1 MIEAVFFDLYGTLA
15 GFSPSRYE
23 VQSAACAEIGID
35 VTVQGVLNGYALA
48 DAFMGRQNSTRPL
61 RALNH
66 REREVFFAE
75 YERLILSGSGV
86 EVDTGTALDVWR
98 RVQRIPYG
106 MRAFDDVAP
115 TLDILKMR
123 GLTLGIIS
131 NMNRR
136 GDDLTESLGLT
147 PYLDFAVT
155 SLEVGAEKPHPPIF
169 QAALARAGVEPR
181 AAIHVGDQIESDV
194 EGARAVGINP
204 CVSGPGRHQAA
215 VRGLSANRGHD
226 GAARHPRFR
235 RGLKGHRSRM
245 RG

>member
-35 VTVQGVLNGYALA
+35 VTAQGVLNGYALA
-48 DAFMGRQNSTRPL
+48 DAFMARQNSTRPL
-61 RALNH
+61 RALSPSQ
-66 REREVFFAE
+66 RETFFAE

-86 EVDTGTALDVWR
+86 EVDTGTALDVWQ
-98 RVQRIPYG
+98 RVQRTPYG

-169 QAALARAGVEPR
+169 MAALARAGVEPG
-181 AAIHVGDQIESDV
+181 AAVHVGDQIESDV
-194 EGARAVGINP
+194 EGARAAGINP
-204 CVSGPGRHQAA
+204 VFLDR
-215 VRGLSANRGHD
+215 D
-226 GAARHPRFR
+226 GTRPRFGDCPR
-235 RGLKGHRSRM
+235 IEGLMELPGILDSV
-245 RG
+245 GD